1 MTPQDRELVAR
12 LCAERAGLKVDADR
26 AYLLE
31 NRLAPVARREGFAS
45 VHDFVCAVRDRDEER
60 LIWAAVEAMSPAE
73 SGFFREPGTFE
84 RIVGELLPELA
95 RARAGRP
102 LRLWAAACGAGQ
114 EVYSLAM
121 ALEEAGPPGAPVELF
136 ASDLCERRLE
146 KAQAG
151 LYSQFEVQRGLSA
164 RRLVRHFEGLGD
176 GFALSPRV
184 RRTVRWRRVNL
195 IEDLSRLGQFD
206 LILCRNQTGS
216 LLEAGR
222 AKVLANLE
230 GALAPGGWLVLGA
243 GESAAGLAASPE
255 RPGFHSRSAGARA
268 AA

>member
-1 MTPQDRELVAR
+1 MTPQDRELIAR
-12 LCAERAGLKVDADR
+12 LCAERAGLKVDVER

-73 SGFFREPGTFE
+73 SAFFRDAPAFDSV
-84 RIVGELLPELA
+84 VGEVLPELA
-95 RARAGRP
+95 RRRPGEP

-121 ALEEAGPPGAPVELF
+121 ALEEAGPLAAPVELF

-151 LYSQFEVQRGLSA
+151 VYSQFEVQRGLSA
-164 RRLVRHFEGLGD
+164 RRLVRHFEGLGE
-176 GFALSPRV
+176 GFALSPRL

-195 IEDLSRLGQFD
+195 MEDIGRLGLFD
-206 LILCRNQTGS
+206 LVLCRNLTGY
-216 LLEAGR
+216 LVDDAR

-230 GALAPGGWLVLGA
+230 SALAPGGCLVLGA
-243 GESAAGLAASPE
+243 GEGAVGLAASPG
-255 RPGFHSRSAGARA
+255 RAGFHSRSATAQA